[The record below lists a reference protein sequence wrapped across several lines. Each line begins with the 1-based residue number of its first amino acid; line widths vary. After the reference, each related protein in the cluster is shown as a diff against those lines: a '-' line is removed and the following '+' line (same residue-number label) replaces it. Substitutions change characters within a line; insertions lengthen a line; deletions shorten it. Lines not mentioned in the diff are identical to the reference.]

1 MTVGAYRQLR
11 RLIVEGAVDST
22 TQDSGRALLVR
33 VWFEDESRLSG
44 FRARVVTNEQMYG
57 WPGAG
62 APAGS
67 SQEVLELVGR
77 WLDVVVEAGP
87 ENDRQREGLNMTGT
101 SEEDFELSEEEFDVD
116 PSAQDVEVSEVQT
129 PGNAE
134 VPSQDPEASGGRR

>member
-1 MTVGAYRQLR
+1 MTAGAYRRSR
-11 RLIVEGAVDST
+11 RLIAEGAVDST

-33 VWFEDESRLSG
+33 VWFEDESRVSG
-44 FRARVVTNEQMYG
+44 FRARVVTNEQMCG
-57 WPGAG
+57 WPRAG

-67 SQEVLELVGR
+67 PQEVLELVGR

-87 ENDRQREGLNMTGT
+87 EDHRPSEGLHMTGIP
-101 SEEDFELSEEEFDVD
+101 EEDFELSEEEFEVD

-129 PGNAE
+129 AGNAE